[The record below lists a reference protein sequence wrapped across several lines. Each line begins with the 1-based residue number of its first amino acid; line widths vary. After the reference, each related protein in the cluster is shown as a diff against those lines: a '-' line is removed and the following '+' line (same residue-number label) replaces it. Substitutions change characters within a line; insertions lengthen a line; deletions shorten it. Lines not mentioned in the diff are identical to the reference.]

1 MEGKMRIYLY
11 DEITKEYLYS
21 EEAFKDP
28 LESALKGESVYI
40 LPPNGTF
47 VEPRFPYG
55 MANIWNGT
63 AWEQVED
70 NRGKEYWLD
79 TDEYNAPARVMEE
92 LGKFPE
98 NAVFEA
104 PKQTLESAREEKLSE
119 LKKIR
124 DEMEVQ
130 TIEYNYHFFDF
141 DDKARER
148 LSHALTA
155 LSVSGESIMWTTA
168 DDEDVEVTSND
179 IAGIIA
185 SAAVRSDS
193 LHKQY
198 RALKDKVNSLE
209 TVEEVKEVTWE

>member
-28 LESALKGESVYI
+28 LESALKGETVYI

-63 AWEQVED
+63 TWEQVED

-79 TDEYNAPARVMEE
+79 TDEYGTPARVMEE
-92 LGKFPE
+92 LGKLPE

-104 PKQTLESAREEKLSE
+104 PKQTLESAREEKLNE
-119 LKKIR
+119 FKAYR
-124 DEMEVQ
+124 ADMEEKV
-130 TIEYNYHFFDF
+130 IEYNYHFFDY
-141 DDKARER
+141 DIVSKRRITDAITE
-148 LSHALTA
+148 LSLLGGTK
-155 LSVSGESIMWTTA
+155 MWTTA
-168 DDEDVEVTSND
+168 DNEEVEMSAQD
-179 IAGIIA
+179 LAGVVANA
-185 SAAVRSDS
+185 SKRSDS

-198 RALKDKVNSLE
+198 QALRDLLESLQ